1 MERDLLRDRSFDNN
15 LGPESN
21 FSFLRASSGNLEFS
35 LLLRITL
42 RSLLGDVSVG
52 DAALLLLLRTIL
64 RTLSL
69 LLLLGVLGCSS
80 ASNLGLSAALLL
92 LLRTILRSLSGEDLL
107 LLGVLGVSSA
117 AWLLLRLRI
126 TLRALS
132 SAVVV
137 VLEGGCGDVWLLLL
151 RKTLFVFSGVLRV
164 GSSVREMEAGTQSPL
179 LFRRTRLSRLGLAL
193 EGRLSPSS
201 SVMALLRKMLRDF
214 SGVRTEGLL
223 LNNC

>member
-15 LGPESN
+15 LGPESD
-21 FSFLRASSGNLEFS
+21 FSFLRLSSGSLEFS

-42 RSLLGDVSVG
+42 RSLPGDVSVG

-69 LLLLGVLGCSS
+69 LLLLGCSS
-80 ASNLGLSAALLL
+80 ASNFGLSAALLL

-126 TLRALS
+126 TLRDLS
-132 SAVVV
+132 VTSDVV

-164 GSSVREMEAGTQSPL
+164 AVGSSVREIEAGTQSPL

-214 SGVRTEGLL
+214 SGVRNEGLL